1 MELNSDVVNLISCAT
16 QERLRGLLEKLTV
29 IAQHR
34 VSTHKV
40 KEIISKFCT
49 KFCCFAALKVNLFK
63 CGHIT
68 GNICVLSIYQELV
81 SAVSSP
87 ACNCSISLVGQVL
100 LNPSIRLNAC
110 VYSLP

>member
-1 MELNSDVVNLISCAT
+1 MELNSDVVNLISHAT

-49 KFCCFAALKVNLFK
+49 KFSCFAALKVNLFQVWAHHK
-63 CGHIT
+63 QHLCSQYLPKAGFS
-68 GNICVLSIYQELV
+68 CV
-81 SAVSSP
+81 
-87 ACNCSISLVGQVL
+87 
-100 LNPSIRLNAC
+100 
-110 VYSLP
+110 